1 MGQRE
6 GKKGCGPD
14 RCRRDVSGPAGALL
28 SWRTPG
34 KGIRRSCAVALL
46 LAALAAQAWAGEASV
61 LKGKVSDADGRAV
74 EGARVFAYDDQEVR
88 RPANFMSA
96 PTDVDGIFRMVL
108 PAGKYWVVARLKKTE
123 DYGPLMPGD
132 KRSEPAVA
140 ELAPGQEA
148 DMDFTVADLKE
159 ARRLRTQQQEKPV
172 KVSGRI
178 VDEKG
183 SPVPKAYAIA
193 QRGGAVTGIPDY
205 LSAWVDSEGRY
216 TLYLPR
222 GTYFI
227 GGATAFPPGQQY
239 ILQGKMVVDGDIPG
253 VDIVMKSRAG
263 K

>member
-1 MGQRE
+1 MG
-6 GKKGCGPD
+6 
-14 RCRRDVSGPAGALL
+14 RRSL
-28 SWRTPG
+28 S
-34 KGIRRSCAVALL
+34 KGILSSCAVIML
-46 LAALAAQAWAGEASV
+46 LAALAAPALAAGTSV
-61 LKGKVSDADGRAV
+61 LKGKVTDVDGRAV

-96 PTDVDGIFRMVL
+96 PTDIDGVFRMVL

-140 ELAPGQEA
+140 ELASDQEV
-148 DMDFTVADLKE
+148 DMDFTVADLRE
-159 ARRLRTQQQEKPV
+159 ARKLRTQQQEKPV

-178 VDEKG
+178 IDEKG
-183 SPVPKAYAIA
+183 SPVTKAYAIA
-193 QRGGAVTGIPDY
+193 QRGETLAGIPDY

-216 TLYLPR
+216 TLYLPQ

-227 GGATAFPPGQQY
+227 GCATAFPPGRQY
-239 ILQGKMVVDGDIPG
+239 VLQEKKVVDGDISG
-253 VDIVMKSRAG
+253 VDIVMKSRAA